1 MKLKAAGYPL
11 MSEKPTAHN
20 GFEGRNSEE
29 PSWLS
34 YPTSRTISGLFE
46 DKDLGNRVSLI
57 NKEIQRHLL
66 EDSGEPAILYE
77 AARHLLLAGGKRFRS
92 LLLVLCA
99 EAVGGTLDDA
109 LPFAVAIE
117 FIQTASL
124 IHDDMVDEDAL
135 RRGAETTHE
144 KYGRKMAIIAG
155 DLLIAQAVKI
165 IGEKLAPGLLAFV
178 ASGAIK
184 MCEGEA
190 ADFLMSEKKGEAYTK
205 RSYLEIVRMK
215 TVSFMASAAKVGAS
229 LGSATREQT
238 DALVKYAENL
248 GYAFQI
254 RDDVLDVIASQN
266 GTGKSVLSDLK
277 GSRCNF
283 LLAHALEES
292 PVQKRERCIKQ
303 LDSGEIQYALELIDE
318 TNAVN
323 YAMKTARN
331 YAEQAKDAIDNH
343 RFENEEH
350 LTIMADFVIG
360 RLC

>member
-99 EAVGGTLDDA
+99 EAVGGSLDNA
-109 LPFAVAIE
+109 LPLAVAIE

-124 IHDDMVDEDAL
+124 IHDDIVDDDAL
-135 RRGAETTHE
+135 RRGVETTHE

-165 IGEKLAPGLLAFV
+165 IGEKVAPELLTFV

-190 ADFLMSEKKGEAYTK
+190 ADSLMSQKKGEAYTK
-205 RSYLEIVRMK
+205 KSYLEIVRMK
-215 TVSFMASAAKVGAS
+215 TVSFMASTAKVGAS

-238 DALVKYAENL
+238 EALVEYAENL

-254 RDDVLDVIASQN
+254 RDDMLDVIASQN

-292 PVQKRERCIKQ
+292 PVQKRKRCIEQ
-303 LDSGEIQYALELIDE
+303 LDSGAIQYALGLIDE

-323 YAMKTARN
+323 YAMKTARS

-350 LTIMADFVIG
+350 LTAVADFVIG